1 MQLKAE
7 RQAEER
13 RMEEEFKIKM
23 AQKFAED
30 ERLEQMNAQKRR
42 MRELQHKRDIENL
55 WQEKLAVYRVQREQE
70 WEERRQKDSEEQA
83 KRDIIAAEKERL
95 LREHAEILTQFNPKA
110 ASNYGASG
118 FK

>member
-1 MQLKAE
+1 
-7 RQAEER
+7 
-13 RMEEEFKIKM
+13 MEEEFKIKM

-42 MRELQHKRDIENL
+42 MRELQHKRDIEQL

-70 WEERRQKDSEEQA
+70 WEERRQKEAEEQY
-83 KRDIIAAEKERL
+83 KKDVIAAEKEKL

-110 ASNYGASG
+110 ASSYGTGG
-118 FK
+118 F